1 MVPAVGDAG
10 TDVMGVRRWALGV
23 WDLSPGRKVPNAQ
36 RPKPNASFTRNT
48 SLTATPDPPLTIA
61 VMRRILLIALFALTS
76 LSVRADLPFIEN
88 DYTKAIAQA
97 RAKNVPLFVEAWAP
111 W

>member
-1 MVPAVGDAG
+1 
-10 TDVMGVRRWALGV
+10 
-23 WDLSPGRKVPNAQ
+23 
-36 RPKPNASFTRNT
+36 
-48 SLTATPDPPLTIA
+48 
-61 VMRRILLIALFALTS
+61 MRRLTLIALFALTA
-76 LSVRADLPFIEN
+76 LSARADLPFIEN